1 MFRSMWQRLTRTNRR
16 GRVRRAGSEPLGS
29 ERLETRTALAAAQL
43 SILEVQS
50 LLDRA
55 SAATPS
61 NDAIIAV
68 VDRTGQI
75 LGVRTESAVD
85 TSDPARLAFSID
97 GAVAKART
105 GAFFS
110 NGQAILTS
118 RTVSHISQST
128 ITQREVEANPNSP
141 VDTING
147 PGYVAPIGVG
157 GQFPPGILNQP
168 LVDLFAIEHT
178 NRTSIVANGVT
189 ITNRDSYGDQS
200 GQAPD
205 TLARGIS
212 TMPGGLGIYRFKTN
226 DLIGGIG
233 VFFPGPSGFA
243 TFEQGFVASAAQTR
257 NARLNAPRALEAESI
272 ALEALLPV
280 TIPNGGNPLP
290 PLGVTLAPQLLFQ
303 RAGFGNLAAAPVTL
317 QRAQTI
323 VNAVN
328 NAARIY
334 LGGVALQSFGSQA
347 GPLGI
352 QQTFNLIR
360 AYGNGMVSGA
370 EQPVAPG
377 GVMLLPGQPQPAG
390 WLVPAQSG
398 SVLTAAQVTQ
408 IINAGIAQSQK
419 TRAQIRSQPTFAR
432 MVLAVA
438 DFDGTLLGVYRMHDA
453 TVFSI
458 DVAVAKARN
467 TVYYASPDLQ
477 PQDRVGRVPLGTAF
491 TNRTFRYL
499 AVPNYPSGNSNAA
512 PAPFSILNEP
522 GINPKT
528 GLNVGPPKPASSFT
542 TVLGFDSFNPGRN
555 FRCPFT
561 VQPAQNQN
569 GVVFFPGSTA
579 LYRGRNLAGG
589 FGVSGDG
596 VDQDDVVTFYGA
608 AGYAAPTAIRA
619 DQYFVGGIRL
629 PYIKFSRNAMA
640 GLR

>member
-1 MFRSMWQRLTRTNRR
+1 MFGGIWQRLTQKSRS
-16 GRVRRAGSEPLGS
+16 GRARAAAAEPLRA
-29 ERLETRTALAAAQL
+29 ERLETRTAMAVAQL
-43 SILEVQS
+43 STVEVQA

-85 TSDPARLAFSID
+85 TADTAKLAFSID

-110 NGQAILTS
+110 NGEGILTS

-128 ITQREVEANPNSP
+128 NTQREVEANPNSP
-141 VDTING
+141 IDTIKG
-147 PGYVAPIGVG
+147 PGYVAPIGIG
-157 GQFPPGILNQP
+157 GQFPPGILNEP

-189 ITNRDSYGDQS
+189 ITNRDSYGTQS
-200 GQAPD
+200 GVAPG
-205 TLARGIS
+205 TIGRGIS
-212 TMPGGLGIYRFKTN
+212 TMPGGLGIYRFGTN
-226 DLIGGIG
+226 ELIGGIG
-233 VFFPGPSGFA
+233 VFFPGPTGFA
-243 TFEQGFVASAAQTR
+243 TFEQGFVASATQTR
-257 NARLNAPRALEAESI
+257 TDRLNASRALEAESI
-272 ALEALLPV
+272 ALEALLPIA
-280 TIPNGGNPLP
+280 IPNGKSSLP
-290 PLGVTLAPQLLFQ
+290 PLGVTLAPQVLLQ
-303 RAGFGNLAAAPVTL
+303 RAGFGNSAGPTSLAQAK
-317 QRAQTI
+317 TI

-334 LGGVALQSFGSQA
+334 LGGIALQSFGSQA
-347 GPLGI
+347 GPLGV
-352 QQTFNLIR
+352 QQIFGLI
-360 AYGNGMVSGA
+360 ASYGNGVVSGMN
-370 EQPVAPG
+370 QPVAPG
-377 GVMLLPGQPQPAG
+377 MMLLPGKPQPDG
-390 WLVPAQSG
+390 WLVPAQAG
-398 SVLTAAQVTQ
+398 SALSAAQVTQ
-408 IINAGIAQSQK
+408 IINAAVAQATK
-419 TRAQIRSQPTFAR
+419 TRAQIRAQPTFAK
-432 MVLAVA
+432 MVLAVS
-438 DFDGTLLGVYRMHDA
+438 DFDGTLLGVFRMPDA

-467 TVYYASPDLQ
+467 TVYYASANLQ
-477 PQDRVGRVPLGTAF
+477 PQDRVAGVPLGTAF

-528 GLNVGPPKPASSFT
+528 GLNVGPPKAASSFT

-555 FRCPFT
+555 FRCPFA

-579 LYRGRNLAGG
+579 VYRGSRLSGG

-596 VDQDDVVTFYGA
+596 VDQDDVVTYFGSSGYWAPA
-608 AGYAAPTAIRA
+608 AIQAQ
-619 DQYFVGGIRL
+619 QYFVGGIRL